1 MNPSSVPSPAG
12 ILDRIAGRARD
23 LGGFSVRR
31 VLPIAHRKLVGPF
44 IFFDEMGPATFAAG
58 SGMDV
63 RPHPHIGLAT
73 VTYLFEGR
81 IRHRDSLGSLQ
92 DIVPG
97 DVNWMTAGRGIVHSE
112 RTHPDD
118 RASGYAVHGIQS
130 WVALPVADEECAPAF
145 VHHPADSLPAFERD
159 GVSLRLIA
167 GHAYGHRSPVAVRSP
182 TFYLAAEMP
191 AGTRL
196 TMTDEHEERA
206 VYVVSGA
213 VTIVG
218 EGGGERFEPGE
229 MAVLVPGAEAV
240 VVAESESRVML
251 LGGARLP
258 EERHIWWNLVSTR
271 AERIE
276 QGKRDWLAYGRDGG
290 PFGQVPEEHEFI
302 PLPAN

>member
-1 MNPSSVPSPAG
+1 MNSSSNAASSC

-23 LGGFSVRR
+23 LGGFSVKR
-31 VLPIAHRKLVGPF
+31 VLPIAHRKMVGPF

-130 WVALPVADEECAPAF
+130 WVALPLVDEECAPAF
-145 VHHPADSLPAFERD
+145 VHHPAASLPAFEHD
-159 GVSLRLIA
+159 GASLRLIA
-167 GHAYGHRSPVAVRSP
+167 GHAYGRCSPVEVRSP
-182 TFYLAAEMP
+182 TFYLAAELP
-191 AGTRL
+191 SGTRL

-213 VTIVG
+213 VTI
-218 EGGGERFEPGE
+218 GGERFEPGE
-229 MAVLVPGAEAV
+229 LAVLVPGAEAI
-240 VVAESESRVML
+240 VVADTASRVML

-271 AERIE
+271 VERIE
-276 QGKRDWLAYGRDGG
+276 QGKRDWLDYGQERGQKG